1 MSPPRRSFIGLPNT
15 RRLSRCRICNGRTVF
30 TQIVKG
36 HTGLLAGTMKAV
48 RCQLRGCAQ
57 GRATQAA
64 YFPGLPPK
72 TPKMTTSGPN
82 PGSRAQNLGLG
93 QMRSFLSVLEGFKPN
108 VTTSGPNPWFWAQ
121 NHGFGPDVVIF
132 SLTPPGASQKPS

>member
-1 MSPPRRSFIGLPNT
+1 MATMDLSIHQVLGKHLEALCRANHGTTQLSPWGS
-15 RRLSRCRICNGRTVF
+15 
-30 TQIVKG
+30 
-36 HTGLLAGTMKAV
+36 V
-48 RCQLRGCAQ
+48 RNRGNITLRGCAH

-64 YFPGLPPK
+64 YFLGFPPK

-82 PGSRAQNLGLG
+82 SGSRAQNLGLG
-93 QMRSFLSVLEGFKPN
+93 QMRSFLVVLEGFTPN

>member
-1 MSPPRRSFIGLPNT
+1 MVILWYMLVYSGIFWYIL
-15 RRLSRCRICNGRTVF
+15 VY
-30 TQIVKG
+30 
-36 HTGLLAGTMKAV
+36 
-48 RCQLRGCAQ
+48 LRGCAQ

-64 YFPGLPPK
+64 HFLGFPPK
-72 TPKMTTSGPN
+72 TLKITTSGPN

-93 QMRSFLSVLEGFKPN
+93 QMRSFVVILEEFTAN

-132 SLTPPGASQKPS
+132 SLTTPGASQKPS

>member
-1 MSPPRRSFIGLPNT
+1 MLVGAQAGGDA
-15 RRLSRCRICNGRTVF
+15 SRIY
-30 TQIVKG
+30 
-36 HTGLLAGTMKAV
+36 
-48 RCQLRGCAQ
+48 LRGCAQ
-57 GRATQAA
+57 GRATQA
-64 YFPGLPPK
+64 
-72 TPKMTTSGPN
+72 TSGPN

-93 QMRSFLSVLEGFKPN
+93 QMRLFLVVLEGFTPN